1 MENIV
6 NLQKQIGNKEGK
18 KKRNECK
25 IYQKELKLNIISI
38 TGGKKKKK
46 RINKKK
52 SNDLSGGKNCLL
64 KTA

>member
-1 MENIV
+1 MQ
-6 NLQKQIGNKEGK
+6 NLPEGTEAEY
-18 KKRNECK
+18 NF
-25 IYQKELKLNIISI
+25 YNW
-38 TGGKKKKK
+38 GKKKKK